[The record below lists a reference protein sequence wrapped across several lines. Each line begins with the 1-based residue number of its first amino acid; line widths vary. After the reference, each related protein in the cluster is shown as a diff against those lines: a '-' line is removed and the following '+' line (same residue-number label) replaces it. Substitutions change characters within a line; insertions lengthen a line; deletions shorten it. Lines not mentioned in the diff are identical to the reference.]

1 MVSFEQLVLNDR
13 SPIYLQIVRFVQRG
27 IISGAIQNQE
37 ELPSRR
43 VLSSLLSVNPNTVQ
57 RAYKI
62 MEDEGLIESRTGAKS
77 CISITEDRLVRI
89 RKQLVTEEIRSAI
102 TIFKQMGLSR
112 QETLDQINALWDIAG
127 GGENKT

>member
-13 SPIYLQIVRFVQRG
+13 SSIYLQIVRFVQRG

-77 CISITEDRLVRI
+77 CISITEDLLVRI

-127 GGENKT
+127 GENKI

>member
-13 SPIYLQIVRFVQRG
+13 NPIYLQIVRFVQRG

-127 GGENKT
+127 GENKI

>member
-89 RKQLVTEEIRSAI
+89 RKQLVTEEVRSAI

-127 GGENKT
+127 GENKT

>member
-27 IISGAIQNQE
+27 IISGTIQNQE

-77 CISITEDRLVRI
+77 CISITEDRLLRI

-127 GGENKT
+127 GENKI

>member
-1 MVSFEQLVLNDR
+1 MVSFEQLVLNGR

-27 IISGAIQNQE
+27 IISGTIQNQE

-112 QETLDQINALWDIAG
+112 QETLDQINAIWDIAG
-127 GGENKT
+127 GKNKT

>member
-27 IISGAIQNQE
+27 IFSGAIQNQE

-62 MEDEGLIESRTGAKS
+62 MEDEGLIESRTGTKS

-127 GGENKT
+127 GENKT

>member
-77 CISITEDRLVRI
+77 CISITEDQLVRI

-127 GGENKT
+127 GKNKI

>member
-62 MEDEGLIESRTGAKS
+62 MEDEGLIESRIGAKS
-77 CISITEDRLVRI
+77 CISITADRLVRI
-89 RKQLVTEEIRSAI
+89 RKQLVTEEIRSSI

-127 GGENKT
+127 GENKT

>member
-89 RKQLVTEEIRSAI
+89 RKQLVTEEIRFAI
-102 TIFKQMGLSR
+102 TIFKQMGLNR

-127 GGENKT
+127 GENKI

>member
-43 VLSSLLSVNPNTVQ
+43 MLSSLLSVNPNTVQ

-77 CISITEDRLVRI
+77 CISITEDQLVRI
-89 RKQLVTEEIRSAI
+89 RKQLVTEEIRFAI

-127 GGENKT
+127 GENKI

>member
-1 MVSFEQLVLNDR
+1 MVSFEGFRAVDGV
-13 SPIYLQIVRFVQRG
+13 PIYLQIQTYIRRG
-27 IISGAIQNQE
+27 CVAGTIRDGD

-102 TIFKQMGLSR
+102 TIFKQMGLNR

-127 GGENKT
+127 GENKI

>member
-112 QETLDQINALWDIAG
+112 QETLDQINAIWDIAG
-127 GGENKT
+127 GENKT

>member
-77 CISITEDRLVRI
+77 CISITEDRLIRI

-127 GGENKT
+127 GENKI

>member
-102 TIFKQMGLSR
+102 TIFKQMGLNR

-127 GGENKT
+127 GENKI

>member
-102 TIFKQMGLSR
+102 TIFKQMGLNR
-112 QETLDQINALWDIAG
+112 QETLDQINTLWDIAG
-127 GGENKT
+127 GENKT

>member
-57 RAYKI
+57 HAYKI

-127 GGENKT
+127 GENKT

>member
-77 CISITEDRLVRI
+77 CISITEDRLVHI

-127 GGENKT
+127 GENKT

>member
-13 SPIYLQIVRFVQRG
+13 SPIYLQIVRFVKRG
-27 IISGAIQNQE
+27 IISGTIQNQE

-127 GGENKT
+127 GENKT

>member
-89 RKQLVTEEIRSAI
+89 RNQLVTEEIRSAI

-127 GGENKT
+127 GENKT

>member
-43 VLSSLLSVNPNTVQ
+43 VLSSLLSANPNTVQ

-89 RKQLVTEEIRSAI
+89 RKQLVTEEIRSAV

-127 GGENKT
+127 GENKT

>member
-77 CISITEDRLVRI
+77 CISITADRLVRI

-127 GGENKT
+127 GENKI

>member
-13 SPIYLQIVRFVQRG
+13 SAIYLQIVRSVQRG

-127 GGENKT
+127 GENKT

>member
-89 RKQLVTEEIRSAI
+89 RNQLVTEEIRSAI

-127 GGENKT
+127 GENKI

>member
-77 CISITEDRLVRI
+77 CIAITEDRLVRI

-102 TIFKQMGLSR
+102 TIFKQMGLNR

-127 GGENKT
+127 GENKI

>member
-77 CISITEDRLVRI
+77 CISIAEDQLVRI

-127 GGENKT
+127 GENKT

>member
-127 GGENKT
+127 GENKV

>member
-62 MEDEGLIESRTGAKS
+62 MEDEELIESRTGAKS
-77 CISITEDRLVRI
+77 CIAITEDRLIRI

-102 TIFKQMGLSR
+102 TIFKQMGLNR

-127 GGENKT
+127 GENKT

>member
-27 IISGAIQNQE
+27 IISGAIRNQE

-127 GGENKT
+127 GENKI

>member
-127 GGENKT
+127 GEDKI

>member
-27 IISGAIQNQE
+27 IITGAIQNQE

-127 GGENKT
+127 GENKI

>member
-43 VLSSLLSVNPNTVQ
+43 VLSSLLLS
-57 RAYKI
+57 
-62 MEDEGLIESRTGAKS
+62 LIH
-77 CISITEDRLVRI
+77 I
-89 RKQLVTEEIRSAI
+89 
-102 TIFKQMGLSR
+102 
-112 QETLDQINALWDIAG
+112 
-127 GGENKT
+127 

>member
-127 GGENKT
+127 GENKR

>member
-27 IISGAIQNQE
+27 IISRAIQNQE

-62 MEDEGLIESRTGAKS
+62 MEDEELIESRTGAKS
-77 CISITEDRLVRI
+77 CISITEDRLIRI

-102 TIFKQMGLSR
+102 TIFKQMGLNR

-127 GGENKT
+127 GENKT

>member
-27 IISGAIQNQE
+27 IISGAIQNKE

-127 GGENKT
+127 GENKT

>member
-77 CISITEDRLVRI
+77 CISITDDRLVRI

-127 GGENKT
+127 GENKT

>member
-77 CISITEDRLVRI
+77 CISITEDRLVCI

-127 GGENKT
+127 GENKI

>member
-89 RKQLVTEEIRSAI
+89 RKQLVTEKIRSAI

-127 GGENKT
+127 GENKI

>member
-1 MVSFEQLVLNDR
+1 M
-13 SPIYLQIVRFVQRG
+13 
-27 IISGAIQNQE
+27 
-37 ELPSRR
+37 
-43 VLSSLLSVNPNTVQ
+43 LSSLLSVNPNTVQ

-127 GGENKT
+127 GENKT

>member
-127 GGENKT
+127 GENIA

>member
-77 CISITEDRLVRI
+77 CISITEDRLVCI

-127 GGENKT
+127 GENKT